1 MKWQIQLPPLVQP
14 LCRHLPHAVSWN
26 QWQTLLLRA
35 SRICSDTFD
44 FEVSTYK
51 TIMASRWG
59 ATSWKHAIAELTEA
73 QMQEITQAC
82 FGPISY
88 PQRLRHTVESLP
100 HPISWNQW
108 QQLPGVT
115 STYTEFLA
123 AMQSR
128 FGFLWQQSIQP
139 LPKHSFTPSSSQNLT
154 TWQPILQCLPHPI
167 SWNDWQRCLSKA
179 ALSSTFQ
186 EYDNSM
192 QQTFGDSWSK
202 HIQNLSAQDFAT
214 VRPRAV
220 QLPRAPP
227 ARKLRLRTVIRLLST
242 VEDLFHSL
250 TSTSRFTATEHR
262 LATRIRR
269 HVGNAKRALSRRRLS
284 RNMHEHS
291 LANLQP
297 FASKRS

>member
-1 MKWQIQLPPLVQP
+1 MATLALA
-14 LCRHLPHAVSWN
+14 RHLPHAVSWN

-73 QMQEITQAC
+73 QMQEITNSTC
-82 FGPISY
+82 YTCTFK
-88 PQRLRHTVESLP
+88 T
-100 HPISWNQW
+100 WNQW